1 MRYSLIGKGIL
12 TTAKAALKS
21 RPAADAEA
29 MHMNALEQVTQQ
41 VLLGPAVRQNHA
53 LEHATIALLSSRYP
67 ESRLSG
73 ISFAQG
79 FFIFGEIP
87 TEAIRPTAE
96 QALAR
101 LRGTEPEL
109 AIHERC
115 GTNLAVTS
123 MLTGFSAMTVARL
136 RKPYNTFSNVLLA
149 STAALVLSRPL
160 GLLVQRF
167 VTTRTPGKQMRI
179 ASVRQMTFLGSPAH
193 FVTTKDPEAHFLAS
207 AQASA

>member
-1 MRYSLIGKGIL
+1 MI
-12 TTAKAALKS
+12 
-21 RPAADAEA
+21 
-29 MHMNALEQVTQQ
+29 MNPLEQVTQQ

-53 LEHATIALLSSRYP
+53 LEHATIALLSARYP

-73 ISFAQG
+73 ISFARG
-79 FFIFGEIP
+79 FFVFGEIP
-87 TEAIRPTAE
+87 TTAIRPTAE

-101 LRGTEPEL
+101 LRGAEPEL

-136 RKPYNTFSNVLLA
+136 RRPYNTFSNVLLA

-167 VTTRTPGKQMRI
+167 VTTRTPGRQMRI
-179 ASVRQMTFLGSPAH
+179 VSVRPLTFLGSPAH
-193 FVTTKDPEAHFLAS
+193 FVATQDPDAQLIAHD
-207 AQASA
+207 